1 MQQCAAWTNVGFF
14 FRTGQEYGGKWVGR
28 GKISGKA
35 VETSV
40 FGTYGEENELK
51 TRQPGLLREKK
62 CRIPGF

>member
-35 VETSV
+35 VETAV
-40 FGTYGEENELK
+40 FGTYREENELK
-51 TRQPGLLREKK
+51 TR
-62 CRIPGF
+62 

>member
-35 VETSV
+35 VETAV
-40 FGTYGEENELK
+40 FGTWGGRK
-51 TRQPGLLREKK
+51 
-62 CRIPGF
+62 RIKNPATGASS